1 MHQQNGKYSI
11 VRSNK
16 GGGTREL
23 YLSPSDTKTDIL
35 ELAKTKFFPQG
46 RSCHGST
53 YSMEFDLVDSQGL
66 SVTPLV
72 DSNGNECE
80 FSVKNYTEITS
91 ISRLRLYLASRLFDL
106 DDQADDDVLSP
117 ANSVKQVKPQHVTI
131 DGDSDDDDDFNS
143 SVFLPKPSRSQKK
156 LDVKDKGKLWRQNL
170 LKQTTSP
177 LMGSSEERLQL
188 KLQQDKEYEESAL
201 KDKLKDVFKDKEKE
215 EKERLEDLRKL
226 RASRVPPEPVSA
238 ADRVRVVVH
247 HPTQGRLQ
255 RYFQRKDQLIAVYD
269 WVGSISSDPEN
280 FTLPL
285 F

>member
-1 MHQQNGKYSI
+1 
-11 VRSNK
+11 
-16 GGGTREL
+16 
-23 YLSPSDTKTDIL
+23 
-35 ELAKTKFFPQG
+35 
-46 RSCHGST
+46 
-53 YSMEFDLVDSQGL
+53 MEFDLVDSQGL